1 MSYCY
6 RAFPGC
12 GPLPRQARREESM
25 KQLRSS
31 RHLIRMWHRREKA
44 AIGHVAGAGAA
55 APKATSTGTMH
66 SAFTSTGLSIEDQVR
81 KAANRIMGG
90 LALF

>member
-1 MSYCY
+1 
-6 RAFPGC
+6 
-12 GPLPRQARREESM
+12 M

-44 AIGHVAGAGAA
+44 TIAHVASATAA
-55 APKATSTGTMH
+55 APKASSTGTRH

-81 KAANRIMGG
+81 KAADRIIGG